1 MAEIPGCEFC
11 SAHRRWHARLLVLIL
26 HVTEPHGILRQ
37 ALTLALCGVMVL
49 TGGGCRKKPN
59 ASAPSEV
66 PTAAVETPETNV
78 SAIPESTPAE
88 PTPAPTLQPTAP
100 QASPVAS
107 QAIQPQV
114 DEAIFIRSIDYI
126 RGLAARNEYKKAQ
139 AAIRQLENQNL
150 SSIQRQALSAL
161 KAQIPAG

>member
-1 MAEIPGCEFC
+1 MAEIPGLEFC

-26 HVTEPHGILRQ
+26 PVSGPHGIFRQ

-49 TGGGCRKKPN
+49 TGGCRKKPN
-59 ASAPSEV
+59 ASAPPET
-66 PTAAVETPETNV
+66 PTTAVETPETNV
-78 SAIPESTPAE
+78 AAIPESTPAD
-88 PTPAPTLQPTAP
+88 PTPAPTPQPTAP
-100 QASPVAS
+100 QANPVAS
-107 QAIQPQV
+107 QAIQPEV

-126 RGLAARNEYKKAQ
+126 RGLAARKEYKKVQ
-139 AAIRQLENQNL
+139 AAIRQLESQNL